1 MLEVADVFREAGP
14 AYRERFAVRMLPSHL
29 KAMRDIERCRTEALG
44 GHLHQCDHCNELQY
58 SYHSC
63 RNRHCPKCHGDRTQA
78 WLAQQ
83 RARLLPC
90 SYFLLTF
97 TLPDQIRSLARTHQK
112 IVYSVLLSCAAQALQ
127 KLTAD
132 PRFLGARPGMLAV
145 LHTWTRA
152 LLYHPHAH
160 FLVTA
165 GGLTADGQ
173 AWRHSVRREFLVPC
187 RALSV
192 IFRAKVRDALRKAKL
207 LDQIPHEIWQLKWV
221 VHCRHAGNG
230 DKALQY
236 VARYLHRIA
245 ITNSRLE
252 EFDTTGQVTFRYRE
266 GRTGRLKRC
275 TLPAERFIARFL
287 QHVLP
292 CRFTK
297 LRYYGL
303 FSPRCHDALQQ
314 AQSLLQKSTHSDTS
328 NIHQDTPGH
337 SNTTAAHNSPDGR
350 CCPAC
355 HVGIM
360 RIIAD
365 LKPRPRKPNSTR
377 APPSGF
383 R

>member
-14 AYRERFAVRMLPSHL
+14 DYRERFGARMLPSHL
-29 KAMRDIERCRTEALG
+29 KAMRDIEQCRTEALG
-44 GHLHQCDHCNELQY
+44 GHLRQCDHCNELQY

-63 RNRHCPKCHGDRTQA
+63 RNRHCPKCHGDRTQT
-78 WLAQQ
+78 WLDAQ
-83 RARLLPC
+83 RTRLLPC

-97 TLPDQIRSLARTHQK
+97 TLPQQLRALARSHQK
-112 IVYSVLLSCAAQALQ
+112 TVYSTLICCAAQALM

-173 AWRHSVRREFLVPC
+173 AWRHSARRDFLVPC

-192 IFRAKVRDALRKAKL
+192 IFRAKVRDALRQAKL
-207 LDQIPHEIWQLKWV
+207 LDQLPAEIWKRKWV
-221 VHCRHAGNG
+221 VHCQHAGNG
-230 DKALQY
+230 DKVLQY
-236 VARYLHRIA
+236 VARYVHRIA

-252 EFDTTGQVTFRYRE
+252 SFDAGQLTFRYRDSRS
-266 GRTGRLKRC
+266 GQLKRC
-275 TLPAERFIARFL
+275 TLPAKQFIARFL

-297 LRYYGL
+297 VRYYGL
-303 FSPRCHDALQQ
+303 FSSRCSNALEQ
-314 AQSLLQKSTHSDTS
+314 ARSLLCQSTQLLDASGSVQHTPAASTSPDT
-328 NIHQDTPGH
+328 DTPH
-337 SNTTAAHNSPDGR
+337 DHV
-350 CCPAC
+350 CPVC
-355 HVGIM
+355 HAGVM
-360 RIIAD
+360 KIIAT
-365 LKPRPRKPNSTR
+365 LKPLCQGLTTR
-377 APPSGF
+377 APPARS